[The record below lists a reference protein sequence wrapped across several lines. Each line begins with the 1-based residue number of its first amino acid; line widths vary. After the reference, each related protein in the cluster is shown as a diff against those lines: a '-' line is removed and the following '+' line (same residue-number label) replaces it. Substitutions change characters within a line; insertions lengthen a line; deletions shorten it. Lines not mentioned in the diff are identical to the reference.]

1 MPKLKRRKD
10 GGYFIHAA
18 GDNNPVNTF
27 QVTDEGAEIVKSSG
41 RALDEFFPDQL
52 FYLLHDLD
60 HLSTKGADPTD
71 PTIGDITNIDW
82 ATDELSVES
91 RVQVALQLIET
102 HGVSQLFDGDAAK
115 WVLGLTG
122 NAPAL
127 LEPLVETIAAAAG
140 YSYETIHEYDEMFH
154 NGERLLD
161 VTLCAYLQYQWLRD
175 TATFDG
181 ESQHRQHRV
190 VHGSTGSHIYIEV
203 PSAEQTTYTIPTDL
217 PESIDEALRDELR
230 DVWGLGVG
238 SAGFAALSSFELT
251 NRHDVEHGVIL
262 PAERLA
268 DFPVDLPPRS
278 ALTEQYEALRL
289 LQNHVEHVLSSP
301 NSDVEYGDGSIC
313 DQWYQHIHDR
323 LTNGSNGEDALGA
336 QQGSRVDH
344 TAQTYRDCYGDG
356 EQVTDFKFITQ
367 TQPDESEQFRL
378 FGFGIFDHG
387 EQVHVPAAPETE
399 APLPV
404 YPQSDRDLQNAVE
417 LLDEFPAKPSAG
429 APT

>member
-18 GDNNPVNTF
+18 GNNNPVNTF
-27 QVTDEGAEIVKSSG
+27 QVTDRGAEIVKSSG

-60 HLSTKGADPTD
+60 HLSTKGAEPTD

-102 HGVSQLFDGDAAK
+102 HGVSQLFAGDAAK

-122 NAPAL
+122 NAPVL
-127 LEPLVETIAAAAG
+127 LEPLVEAIAAAAG

-154 NGERLLD
+154 EGERLLD
-161 VTLCAYLQYQWLRD
+161 VALCAYLQYQWLRD

-203 PSAEQTTYTIPTDL
+203 PSAEQTTYTIPTDM

-238 SAGFAALSSFELT
+238 SAGFAALASFELT
-251 NRHDVEHGVIL
+251 NSRRRTRSHPSCRAPRRL
-262 PAERLA
+262 PGHSAATLSTHRTI
-268 DFPVDLPPRS
+268 RS
-278 ALTEQYEALRL
+278 TP
-289 LQNHVEHVLSSP
+289 S
-301 NSDVEYGDGSIC
+301 
-313 DQWYQHIHDR
+313 
-323 LTNGSNGEDALGA
+323 
-336 QQGSRVDH
+336 
-344 TAQTYRDCYGDG
+344 
-356 EQVTDFKFITQ
+356 
-367 TQPDESEQFRL
+367 
-378 FGFGIFDHG
+378 
-387 EQVHVPAAPETE
+387 
-399 APLPV
+399 
-404 YPQSDRDLQNAVE
+404 
-417 LLDEFPAKPSAG
+417 PAKPCRTRPLIAKLRRGVRRRLDLRPVVPAHPRSLNEWQ
-429 APT
+429 